1 MIVAIVLFAVAALG
15 GLYMAV
21 VRLRGAERPPTGIA
35 LLHGALAAA
44 GLIVLIVAVADG
56 SAPAAARTALVIFIV
71 AALGGFYLFAQ
82 HLSKKALPI
91 PVVVIHALVAVVG
104 FVILLVAVVAAH
116 GA

>member
-1 MIVAIVLFAVAALG
+1 MIVAIGLFAVAALG

-21 VRLRGAERPPTGIA
+21 VRFRGAERPPTAIA

-44 GLIVLIVAVADG
+44 GLVALIVAVVG
-56 SAPAAARTALVIFIV
+56 GGAPEAAKTALVIFIV

-91 PVVVIHALVAVVG
+91 PVMVIHALVAVVA
-104 FVILLVAVVAAH
+104 FVILLVAAAH
-116 GA
+116 VT